1 MKKVI
6 LLLFILF
13 IVKIADAQQIYFR
26 NYSATDGLCS
36 NTVWCISQDDQGYMW
51 FGTKN
56 GLSRFDGYKF
66 KSYQFNKNIQGSI
79 GNNFIRAICRFDA
92 KTYWIGTEGGLY
104 ILDLEKET
112 FRTFKPILH
121 QYIYDVIKTRDG
133 RIWVGTA
140 HKGVYCYNPADKSL
154 KKYLNNNLGIVLSN
168 DVRKLAED
176 DNGNI
181 WIGTLGS
188 GVKVLNPRTG
198 KVTTYNSQ
206 NSNLSSDFIITIYND
221 LKGNVWVGTLKGGM
235 NVWYKGANKFKSYRK
250 GGPNS
255 LNDDIVRVI
264 CQYTPDKLYIGT
276 EKGLSIFNI
285 TTDSFET
292 YTTKSN
298 DPLSISDNAVYA
310 IYRDS
315 QGIFWIGTYF
325 GGVNYFQG
333 KKENFELYYPTGETN
348 SLTGKAVS
356 CFLEDKPGKFWVGT
370 EDGGLNY
377 FDANN
382 KTFKSFP
389 FDSKQ
394 EKLSYHNVHAL
405 FKDSKGNLWI
415 GLFTGGLN
423 IYNPATGKIRRY
435 KRIQGDTTSL
445 ANNTIYDI
453 YEDKRHTIWIG
464 TVHGVNIY
472 DPVNDKFIGVHSMN
486 LDNTITYDIYE
497 DNFNNIWF
505 ATYDFG
511 LIGYNRKTR
520 KWINYRAGNTNN
532 SLSSDKLICMLDDH
546 AGNIWIGTDGG
557 GLNKFNI
564 QTRTFKN
571 YNERHGITANI
582 VFGILQDD
590 TGMIWFSTNNGIYKL
605 NPQTDAVNHY
615 SNGDNLQSVVFN
627 YKASLKASDGKFF
640 FGGIKGFNTFYPDS
654 IHNQKVLYKVNLTNF
669 QLFNKDV
676 SINTQGSPLTRPINY
691 TKEVTLSYDQS
702 VLSFEYAALGY
713 TTPEKIQ
720 YAYMM
725 EGFDKKWN
733 YVGAQRKATYTN
745 LPPGGYTF
753 KVKASNDYEIKNA
766 PVTAITLTIKPPF
779 YRTGIA
785 YFLYVLL
792 IAGSG
797 IGSYRYFKKQII
809 KKNQIRLE
817 RLKSKREQEFY
828 TQKIEF
834 FTAMAHEIRTPLS
847 LIIAPL
853 EKLLKINKWQPEEQ
867 EQLKIMDE
875 NSNRLLDLVNQL
887 LDFRRIESDIYHIH
901 KEDVEV
907 VSLVQTIYSRFS
919 AISYQRKI
927 KFSLTTRINE
937 LHVQADPEALT
948 KILNNLLINAFKF
961 TRSSVKI
968 RINEPVIESAER
980 HFFSVSIEDD
990 GIGIPSKHIDDI
1002 FTKFFKVSSGQ
1013 HHYNNLGGTGIGLT
1027 LSKLLTEKHEGQLLI
1042 NSNEGVYTIFT
1053 ILIPYAPAVQVNE
1066 VVTLQP
1072 LPANEA
1078 AEETEEEDE
1087 KPVVLIVE
1095 DDTSLLS
1102 FIANSLKEEGYKSIQ
1117 AGNGVQ
1123 ALSLLENNAVDI
1135 IISDVMM
1142 PEMDGLEFCKNVKS
1156 DINFS
1161 HIPLILLTAKSNSE
1175 AEIAGIENGADSYII
1190 KPFKWKHVSAV
1201 VKNLIVSRD
1210 KLRSKF
1216 SQQPLADINS
1226 LTTNTSDKKFL
1237 EKIIVI
1243 IEERIMDPQLSVEE
1257 LSREMAMSRSSLHK
1271 KLKSMSGHVP
1281 NEFIR
1286 LIRLKHAA
1294 RLLLNNEYNVSEI
1307 GYMVGFNSHSY
1318 FSKCFYQYF
1327 KLTPSEFLEKNAIKT
1342 I

>member
-6 LLLFILF
+6 WLLGIVLFIAK
-13 IVKIADAQQIYFR
+13 VVVAQQIYFR
-26 NYSATDGLCS
+26 NYSAIDGLCS
-36 NTVWCISQDDQGYMW
+36 NTIWCISQDDQGYMW

-66 KSYQFNKNIQGSI
+66 KSYQFNKNIAGSI

-133 RIWVGTA
+133 RFWVGTA
-140 HKGVYCYNPADKSL
+140 HKGVYCYNPVNKSL
-154 KKYLNNNLGIVLSN
+154 KNYTANKLGIVLSN

-176 DNGNI
+176 NDGNI
-181 WIGTLGS
+181 WIGTLGN
-188 GVKVLNPRTG
+188 GVKVLNPRSG
-198 KVTTYNSQ
+198 RVTTYNAQ
-206 NSNLSSDFIITIYND
+206 NSNLSSDFVLTVYND
-221 LKGNVWVGTLKGGM
+221 LKGNIWVGTLKGGL
-235 NVWYKGANKFKSYRK
+235 NVLYKGASTFKSYRK
-250 GGPNS
+250 AGANS

-264 CQYTPDKLYIGT
+264 YQCTPDKLYIGT
-276 EKGLSIFNI
+276 EKGLNI
-285 TTDSFET
+285 LDIAANRFES

-298 DPLSISDNAVYA
+298 DPLSISDNAVYT

-389 FDSKQ
+389 FASKQ

-423 IYNPATGKIRRY
+423 IYNPETGKIRRY
-435 KRIQGDTTSL
+435 KRVQGDTSSL
-445 ANNTIYDI
+445 TNNTIYDI

-464 TVHGVNIY
+464 TVHGVDVYN
-472 DPVNDKFIGVHSMN
+472 PASNKFVGVHSMN

-520 KWINYRAGNTNN
+520 KWINYRASNTKN

-546 AGNIWIGTDGG
+546 SGNIWIGTDGG

-564 QTRTFKN
+564 QTRTFKS
-571 YNERHGITANI
+571 YNERHGIAANI

-590 TGMIWFSTNNGIYKL
+590 AGMIWFSTNNGIYKL
-605 NPQTDAVNHY
+605 NPQTDAVSHY

-627 YKASLKASDGKFF
+627 YKASLKASDGKMF

-654 IHNQKVLYKVNLTNF
+654 IHDVKLSYKVNLTNF

-676 SINTQGSPLTRPINY
+676 AINTPGSPLTRPINY
-691 TKEVTLSYDQS
+691 TKEIELSYDQS
-702 VLSFEYAALGY
+702 VISFEYAALGY

-720 YAYMM
+720 YAYLM

-745 LPPGGYTF
+745 LPPGSYTF
-753 KVKASNDYEIKNA
+753 KVKAGDDFEISNGR
-766 PVTAITLTIKPPF
+766 VTAINVVINPPF
-779 YRTGIA
+779 YKTGLA
-785 YFLYVLL
+785 YFLYVILL
-792 IAGSG
+792 SGAGW
-797 IGSYRYFKKQII
+797 GSYRYFKQQLI

-828 TQKIEF
+828 TQKIEI

-853 EKLLKINKWQPEEQ
+853 EKLLKVNKWQPEEK
-867 EQLKIMDE
+867 EQLRIMDE

-901 KEDVEV
+901 KEEVEI

-927 KFSLTTRINE
+927 KFSLTTRINQ
-937 LHVQADPEALT
+937 LHAQADPEALT

-961 TRSSVKI
+961 TRTHVKI
-968 RINEPVIESAER
+968 KVNEPVVEPGDK
-980 HFFSVSIEDD
+980 HFFSISIEDD
-990 GIGIPSKHIDDI
+990 GIGIPQKHIDDI

-1027 LSKLLTEKHEGQLLI
+1027 LSKLLTEKHDGRLLI
-1042 NSNEGVYTIFT
+1042 NSNEGEFTIFT
-1053 ILIPYAPAVQVNE
+1053 ILIPYEPINDAADIKPPIVHQDV
-1066 VVTLQP
+1066 
-1072 LPANEA
+1072 A
-1078 AEETEEEDE
+1078 AEVEDNDE
-1087 KPVVLIVE
+1087 RPVVLVVE
-1095 DDTSLLS
+1095 DDVSLIS
-1102 FIANSLKEEGYKSIQ
+1102 FIVNALKEEGYKSIQ
-1117 AGNGVQ
+1117 AGNGVE
-1123 ALSLLENNAVDI
+1123 ALKLLENNAVDI

-1142 PEMDGLEFCKNVKS
+1142 PEMDGLEFCRNVKS
-1156 DINFS
+1156 DINYS

-1175 AEIAGIENGADSYII
+1175 SEIAGIENGADSYII

-1201 VKNLIVSRD
+1201 VKNLLSSRD
-1210 KLRSKF
+1210 KLRNKF
-1216 SQQPLADINS
+1216 SQQPLADANS
-1226 LTTNTSDKKFL
+1226 LTTNSSDKKFL
-1237 EKIIVI
+1237 EKIIAI
-1243 IEERIMDPQLSVEE
+1243 IEERITDPQLSVEE

-1294 RLLLNNEYNVSEI
+1294 RLLLSNEYNVSEI

-1318 FSKCFYQYF
+1318 FSKCFYQHF
-1327 KLTPSEFLEKNAIKT
+1327 KLTPTEFLEKNVIKS